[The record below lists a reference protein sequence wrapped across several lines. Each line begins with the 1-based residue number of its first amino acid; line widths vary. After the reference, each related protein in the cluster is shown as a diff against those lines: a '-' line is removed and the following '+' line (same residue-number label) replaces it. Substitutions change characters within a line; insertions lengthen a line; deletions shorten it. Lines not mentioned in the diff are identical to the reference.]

1 MNTFLCPAV
10 TVEEKSV
17 ADGYS
22 VTLETDTE
30 LQKDDK
36 IQWCYKEDNNL
47 IAEISGLTSKKIYDG
62 FDEIFRSKLVLD
74 GQTGNLTINNIRRIH
89 SGLYKLQ
96 ISGKNRR
103 TEYKNF
109 IVTVKGE

>member
-1 MNTFLCPAV
+1 MNTFLCDAV

-17 ADGYS
+17 ADGDS
-22 VTLETDTE
+22 VTLKTDTE

-36 IQWCYKEDNNL
+36 IQWCYKEDYNL
-47 IAEISGLTSKKIYDG
+47 IAEIDGVTSNKTYDG
-62 FDEIFRSKLVLD
+62 VDGKFRSKLVLD
-74 GQTGNLTINNIRRIH
+74 EKTGNLTINNIMINH

-103 TEYKNF
+103 TEKRF
-109 IVTVKGE
+109 ILTVKSE